1 MLSTL
6 PKLARC
12 WRLALAAAAITLA
25 APASAEDKKDP
36 PKAAKKPDAKP
47 AAKPAA
53 KPDVK
58 PGEAKLKRQHALV
71 MHGKPKYGPEF
82 KHFDYVNPDAP
93 KGGLFLIGEIGT
105 FNTLNPYATRANSDI
120 WTQRLVHGHL
130 MTRADDEAFSMYPWI
145 AESITM
151 PKDRSW
157 IEFHLNPKAR
167 FSDGTPVTAEDVI
180 FSHMILRTKGSPG
193 LRSYFADV
201 KEVIKTGPHSVK
213 FVFKPKGENRELP
226 LIVAGDLPILS
237 KAYWTKIPFD
247 QNTMKPPVSSGPYY
261 IAKVNPG
268 SSITYKLVPNYWARN
283 LPALKGFYN
292 FGSVRSEYYRDAN
305 VAREALK
312 GGNFDYR
319 FENSASAWSRS
330 YDIGAVK
337 KGLLIRRKV
346 PHRRTQGMQ
355 GFVFNT
361 RNALFKDPRVRRALA
376 FVYDFEWANKNLFNG
391 LYKRSVSYFDNSELA
406 SSGLPTGDEL
416 KLLEKYK
423 GRIPESVFTTV
434 YTVPKFKDGR
444 VRKGLRTAFRMLK
457 SAGWVVKNKKLVNKK
472 TGKEFDFTLLLV
484 SPAFERVVLPYKR
497 ALARLGINMRV
508 RLVSQSEYIK
518 KVLTFQFDMI
528 ISGWG
533 QSLSPGNEQR
543 SMWSSKAA
551 KTPYSRNYS
560 GVSSPVIDELIELI
574 INAPDRKTLVTRVRA
589 LDRIL
594 LHSHLVVPNWHITYD
609 RLVYWDKFGIPE
621 KLTLRGTRL
630 ETWWVDRKKAAAL
643 KKKKPIASLT
653 SKN

>member
-1 MLSTL
+1 MNRTCIKRAL
-6 PKLARC
+6 PAVALLAFA
-12 WRLALAAAAITLA
+12 ALAPIGPAAAQ
-25 APASAEDKKDP
+25 DKTP
-36 PKAAKKPDAKP
+36 PKADQKPPANSDAKP
-47 AAKPAA
+47 DP
-53 KPDVK
+53 K
-58 PGEAKLKRQHALV
+58 PGETKLKRQHALV
-71 MHGKPKYGPEF
+71 MHGKPKYGPDF

-105 FNTLNPYATRANSDI
+105 FNTLNPYSTRANSDI

-145 AESITM
+145 AGSFTM
-151 PKDRSW
+151 PDDRRW
-157 IEFHLNPKAR
+157 IEFHLNPKAK
-167 FSDGTPVTAEDVI
+167 FSDGTPITPEDVI

-201 KEVIKTGPHSVK
+201 KEVVKTGPRSVK
-213 FVFKPKGENRELP
+213 FIFKATGENRELP

-237 KAYWTKIPFD
+237 KAYWSKVPFD
-247 QNTMKPPVSSGPYY
+247 QNTMKPPVASGPYY

-268 SSITYKLVPNYWARN
+268 SSITYKLVPNYWART
-283 LPALKGFYN
+283 LPALRGFYN
-292 FGSVRSEYYRDAN
+292 FGTVRSEYFRDSA

-319 FENSASAWSRS
+319 FENSASAWSRA
-330 YDIGAVK
+330 YEVQPVRD
-337 KGLLIRRKV
+337 GLLIKRKV

-361 RNALFKDPRVRRALA
+361 RNPIFRDPRVRRALA
-376 FVYDFEWANKNLFNG
+376 FAYDFEWANKNLFNG
-391 LYKRSVSYFDNSELA
+391 LYKRTLSYFDNSELA

-423 GRIPESVFTTV
+423 GKIPDSVFTTA
-434 YTVPKFKDGR
+434 YTVPKFKKGR
-444 VRKGLRTAFRMLK
+444 IRKGLRTAFRMLK
-457 SAGWVVKNKKLVNKK
+457 AAGWVVKNKKLVNKK
-472 TGKEFDFTLLLV
+472 TGKHFEFTLLLV

-508 RLVSQSEYIK
+508 RLLSQSEYIK

-528 ISGWG
+528 VSGWG

-543 SMWSSKAA
+543 AMWSSKAA

-560 GVSSPVIDELIELI
+560 GVSNPVIDELIELI

-630 ETWWVDRKKAAAL
+630 ETWWIDPKKAAAL
-643 KKKKPIASLT
+643 KKKKAIRSL
-653 SKN
+653 SLDN